1 MIQLPI
7 KMPNLPPYR
16 ESVDKAVSAD
26 SLRAAASTA
35 REPAVLLGLSFLAK
49 SGDPV
54 RKEIA
59 EMAVRARIEYAPI
72 VAILSVMM
80 ERTDAESVGELA
92 QRDPDNAL
100 GHYLQG
106 ALLHASSCESE
117 ALRAF
122 RKAAACSELRCYDST
137 TGEALFKAL
146 DVLGLQGL
154 DRLCAL
160 SWTTARWGDFS
171 SAGIQPTYQ
180 ALSEMARTADPTT
193 RSELAEILLTL
204 AGHLFAT
211 NFTNRWFAQRAVEAA
226 FIIRAELTGAE
237 NPPKRNGYAAAV
249 YGLTSPMLSWPGIK
263 DWWNPG
269 PLQLAQF
276 LPNRIWR
283 AFAAADP
290 SLMNAC
296 ILGETNVNPPESE
309 RAAFEAAKEGAAQA
323 AKKLL
328 KVALSNPDGIFGPYL
343 KGLPRVDRQP
353 RGDALFAWTPVEGF
367 MQKRP
372 DLFQAAAANEKAMA
386 ALWKAGEN
394 DPSRRNIGRMMEIA
408 WAIQNYARAH
418 DQAYPDNL
426 NVLFESGCLKPPL
439 EAKSLVTGRPYVY
452 VAAGEKSPSK
462 ANDRAQ
468 FVLLYDD
475 KPIAKVWYDCAF
487 ASCIG
492 SRISALDL
500 DEQLKRRGK

>member
-7 KMPNLPPYR
+7 KMPNLASFR
-16 ESVDKAVSAD
+16 ESVDRAVSAEN
-26 SLRAAASTA
+26 LRALASTTT
-35 REPAVLLGLSFLAK
+35 EPIVLLGLSFLAR

-54 RKEIA
+54 RKELA
-59 EMAVRARIEYAPI
+59 DLAARGKSEYARV
-72 VAILSVMM
+72 VAVLAVMM
-80 ERTDAESVGELA
+80 ERIDAESVSELA

-106 ALLHASSCESE
+106 ALLHVSSRESE

-160 SWTTARWGDFS
+160 SWTTARWADFS

-226 FIIRAELTGAE
+226 FILRAELAGTE

-296 ILGETNVNPPESE
+296 ILG
-309 RAAFEAAKEGAAQA
+309 
-323 AKKLL
+323 
-328 KVALSNPDGIFGPYL
+328 
-343 KGLPRVDRQP
+343 
-353 RGDALFAWTPVEGF
+353 
-367 MQKRP
+367 
-372 DLFQAAAANEKAMA
+372 
-386 ALWKAGEN
+386 
-394 DPSRRNIGRMMEIA
+394 
-408 WAIQNYARAH
+408 
-418 DQAYPDNL
+418 
-426 NVLFESGCLKPPL
+426 
-439 EAKSLVTGRPYVY
+439 
-452 VAAGEKSPSK
+452 
-462 ANDRAQ
+462 
-468 FVLLYDD
+468 
-475 KPIAKVWYDCAF
+475 
-487 ASCIG
+487 
-492 SRISALDL
+492 
-500 DEQLKRRGK
+500 